1 MKTNQYPQLPWQIG
15 WKKSALLI
23 KNCFHL
29 IRYKIHS
36 MISATEIPSRKLK
49 TLIQNTKKKI
59 TGNIMPHKGK
69 TRIRQELSIWDQS
82 LKNITKNML
91 AWLKTPTR
99 SFAKLQFSRAT
110 PLRFWFRESGWDLCI
125 CNFNKTLGVSE
136 YAGDLQAPHTYYL
149 ITKDKVKLE
158 ISGMKWLQM

>member
-1 MKTNQYPQLPWQIG
+1 MKTSQYPQLPWQIG

-36 MISATEIPSRKLK
+36 MISATEIPSWKLK
-49 TLIQNTKKKI
+49 TQNAKKKM
-59 TGNIMPHKGK
+59 TGYILPHKGK
-69 TRIRQELSIWDQS
+69 TRIRQELSMWDQS

-91 AWLKTPTR
+91 AWLKTLR
-99 SFAKLQFSRAT
+99 DLLLNCSFPGQHPR
-110 PLRFWFRESGWDLCI
+110 RFWFRESGWDPWI
-125 CNFNKTLGVSE
+125 CNFNKILGVSE

-158 ISGMKWLQM
+158 ISGLKWLQM